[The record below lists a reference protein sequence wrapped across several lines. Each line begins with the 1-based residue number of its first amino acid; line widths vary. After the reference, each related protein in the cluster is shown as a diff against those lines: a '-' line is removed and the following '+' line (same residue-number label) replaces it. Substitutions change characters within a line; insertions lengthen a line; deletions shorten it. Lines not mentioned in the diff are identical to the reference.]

1 LASTAPLMY
10 MLGCQSL
17 IHVLS
22 AATKILTLTVGVA
35 Y

>member
-1 LASTAPLMY
+1 MY
-10 MLGCQSL
+10 MLGCRSL
-17 IHVLS
+17 IHVFS